1 MARPTGELIYLST
14 GFGGGS
20 AAKETAS
27 EAAPEAPS
35 GDLIIELPPLG
46 ADGKPKAEAA
56 APELTLQRQ
65 RQRKIELSHQAAML
79 NKAGRTEELEKT
91 LEQLLEIDPKDG
103 QALYNLGVLAH
114 KQDEKS
120 RAERFLRRAIDADP
134 DYIDAYQSLG
144 DIFYQNRH
152 LLSAIEIYEKGLARV
167 PTRLPLLNALLRSCF
182 TLRSPHRVEAVA
194 RRILNIDDC
203 HETALND
210 LAWALMRGKGDLD
223 EVERLLD
230 RVREARPDSV
240 SALALR
246 ETLADRRG
254 DRETARRLD
263 DRLAELLQDD
273 WPSANLAADTY
284 IAIDRAPRAAT
295 IVRRYLEQHPDE
307 ASANRYLAVTLM
319 QDGDFVGGQ
328 RILDQV
334 LKIVPDRP
342 TLQMVRCLNA
352 FRLNDLDTF
361 FKFHHTRWQRDG
373 ADAMWELPVPKWD
386 GAPISHGKLVIQG
399 EQGVGDY
406 VMFAVPFPGLRAVA
420 HDVIVKVIG
429 RLVNLFQRSFPD
441 MQIIAENR
449 LPPDTPVEA
458 VAARAEAGDLLYL
471 LGGDLEHLPGKGGIL
486 IADPGLMQKFRQR
499 YQEMFPGKRL
509 IGISWR
515 SGNRDSAAM
524 RSLDLPRWKPLFDL
538 EDCAFINLQY
548 GEISGDL
555 EELKKQLGDR
565 VYWDREVNPMGDMD
579 PFTAQVAA
587 MDLVV
592 SVDNSTV
599 HFAGGLG
606 KPCLA
611 MLPLNSD
618 WRWQVDRTD
627 TPWYD
632 SVELVRPDKE
642 GGWDGVIER
651 VADRVAKMPDEPLRQ
666 SAVAYLKRALD
677 TMLGA
682 ERTTDAEQYGRMLL
696 AAGEHKPEAMRAI
709 ARSALSAG
717 KAEDAVAILHR
728 AAELDDTDPRIHADL
743 AVAMSRAGASEE
755 ALAYAR
761 ETTRRFPKSDE
772 ASIACGRILTDLE
785 RLDEVTDFFA
795 RVLRRNPANVE
806 SRLSLAGLQAAQ
818 QHWDLA
824 RTNYRRA
831 LEQDPANATGHVAL
845 AEIDLRHRQWESGWD
860 HFRWRYGV
868 RPGSVPRQLAGLE
881 TEKQP
886 PRWSGGSLRKA
897 RLLLISERNRL
908 EQLLLSGLVFEA
920 TKESRRVTLECDAN
934 LVPILTASFPAA
946 EVVARGTITP
956 EAVEERRIQTWSSL
970 GDLAARFRASDQ
982 AFPKRM
988 VPWLT
993 ADPTRVAEL
1002 RSEYRASLPGKFLV
1016 GLAWRHGRVDNLHST
1031 GLADWLPLFDRPEI
1045 GVVALHPGNVD
1056 AELAEFASATGRD
1069 LIHDRRLD
1077 FMTDLG
1083 DYAAQIQACDAVI
1096 AVEDMAGVIAAA
1108 SGRPVVKLRREADHW
1123 WWGDGAAA
1131 NPWFPT
1137 LENVTVAGKPGADE
1151 VHRALD
1157 FIDRVRA
1164 KA

>member
-1 MARPTGELIYLST
+1 MSKTTTSNASPISALTGH
-14 GFGGGS
+14 
-20 AAKETAS
+20 
-27 EAAPEAPS
+27 
-35 GDLIIELPPLG
+35 
-46 ADGKPKAEAA
+46 AED
-56 APELTLQRQ
+56 PDLTLKGQHK
-65 RQRKIELSHQAAML
+65 RKMQLAHEASLL
-79 NKAGRTEELEKT
+79 NKAGRRDDLEVT
-91 LEQLLEIDPKDG
+91 LNKLLEIDPLNA
-103 QALYNLGVLAH
+103 QALYNLGILAH
-114 KQDEKS
+114 KKDDRAK
-120 RAERFLRRAIDADP
+120 AERYIRQAIKADP
-134 DYIDAYQSLG
+134 DYVDAYQALG
-144 DIFYQNRH
+144 DIYYDGRH
-152 LLSAIEIYEKGLARV
+152 LLSAIDIYERGLARI
-167 PTRLPLLNALLRSCF
+167 PTRLPLLTCMLRATVILRSAYR
-182 TLRSPHRVEAVA
+182 TELVA

-203 HETALND
+203 DQGALNY
-210 LAWALMRGKGDLD
+210 LPWSLLLGRGDLEEARVHLEKLLEINPEATSAVAQM
-223 EVERLLD
+223 EVLEERLGN
-230 RVREARPDSV
+230 
-240 SALALR
+240 SAAAAAQR
-246 ETLADRRG
+246 A
-254 DRETARRLD
+254 
-263 DRLAELLQDD
+263 RLAELIAESWVKARDASEIFLTLSRLDRAAD
-273 WPSANLAADTY
+273 VVRDYLGHHPEDPSAH
-284 IAIDRAPRAAT
+284 RF
-295 IVRRYLEQHPDE
+295 
-307 ASANRYLAVTLM
+307 LAVTLM

-334 LKIVPDRP
+334 LEIVPDRP
-342 TLQMVRCLNA
+342 TLQMVHCLNA

-361 FKFHHTRWQRDG
+361 YKFHHTRWQRDG
-373 ADAMWELPVPKWD
+373 ADAIWELPVPKWD

-420 HDVIVKVIG
+420 RDVIVKVIG
-429 RLVNLFQRSFPD
+429 RLVNLFQRSVPD

-449 LPPDTPVEA
+449 LPTDTPVEA

-486 IADPGLMQKFRQR
+486 IADPVLMQKLRQR
-499 YQEMFPGKRL
+499 YQDMFPGKRL

-548 GEISGDL
+548 GDVSGDL

-565 VYWDREVNPMGDMD
+565 VYWDREVDPMGDMD

-666 SAVAYLKRALD
+666 SAVAYLKRSLD
-677 TMLGA
+677 TMLVA
-682 ERTTDAEQYGRMLL
+682 ERTTDAEQFGRMLL

-785 RLDEVTDFFA
+785 RLDEATDFFA

-818 QHWDLA
+818 RHWDLA

-831 LEQDPANATGHVAL
+831 LEEDPASATGHVAL

-908 EQLLLSGLVFEA
+908 EELLLAGLVPEA
-920 TKESRRVTLECDAN
+920 TKESRRVTLECDSN
-934 LVPILTASFPAA
+934 LVSILTASFPAA
-946 EVVARGTITP
+946 EVVARGTLTP

-988 VPWLT
+988 SPWIT

-1002 RSEYRASLPGKFLV
+1002 RSEYRTSLPGKFLV

-1056 AELAEFASATGRD
+1056 AELAEFASSTGRD
-1069 LIHDRRLD
+1069 LIHDRRLE
-1077 FMTDLG
+1077 FSADLG

-1137 LENVTVAGKPGADE
+1137 LENVTVAGKPGAEE
-1151 VHRALD
+1151 VRRALE